1 MADGFDAFADSEELP
16 PSLPALDVERGALAC
31 VLCDEGEVHRAF
43 VRMAPLLAPET
54 FGNPLHG
61 VIWRAFALVHAR
73 GDGLDPVMVGE
84 ALLAAR
90 QPKAKALLTE
100 LVRTSVAPARCEAYA
115 RRLAEHA
122 LRRATRAQ
130 LVEALARVDGE
141 GAPLDVVS
149 DVRGILAAIPA
160 DVQGAYDDS
169 LHAAVVETLAEIEA
183 SMAACQN
190 HQNTCAR
197 WGVPTLD
204 GGWYNGGWNDGAL
217 GGLFRSKLYV
227 LGGVPA
233 SGKAQPL
240 DAKVLTPG
248 GFVRMGDL
256 SVGDFVIGRNGKPCR
271 VTGVYPQGVKPVY
284 RVVHSDGA
292 ATECCAEHLWFTRT
306 KAERRKGSA
315 GSAKT
320 LTEIRET
327 LKIEHGT
334 RANHHVP
341 IADAAHFDVEGLRP
355 LSPYLLGL
363 LLGDGNFASGNIAF
377 SNSETDIRA
386 RFVSLLPPE
395 DATSEADELTL
406 RVRRAQRSGE
416 RSETAKAIDG
426 LGLYG
431 TDCYRKFIPIAYLL
445 APVEDRLELL
455 RGLLDTDGYVDDSGQ
470 SVEFS
475 TSSEQMAAEVSFL
488 ARSLGAILTV
498 NPHIP
503 TFTVNGETRTSAV
516 PAHRMYMRFPNGITP
531 VSSAKHLARWRANP
545 ASMQGRYID
554 RIEPVGEKECQC
566 IMVDSS
572 DHLYVTDDF
581 LVTHNTTLAWQAALA
596 TATDEHLTD
605 RRVLVFSLEMSRT
618 DLVKRLAGQKA
629 GVPEMVIERGALNG
643 DQWEKLKTAMQELAR
658 LPIAIIGRCR
668 TVESIRARVLAECAA
683 GGVGL
688 VVVDFLQL
696 AKTAQRTRDKNE
708 ADEERIYALK
718 HLANEARVPMLA
730 ITAMTKM
737 AQAKVAKES
746 DAASSTDAKGAGSE
760 YAADV
765 LAFLVRTNPRDTR
778 AEVDVQFAMTKRR
791 GGQEGDVLLEFDRS
805 RGRFRPH
812 PSASGSQFTDEGIHD
827 DL

>member
-43 VRMAPLLAPET
+43 VRMAPRLAPET

-90 QPKAKALLTE
+90 QPKAKVLLTE

-115 RRLAEHA
+115 QRLAEHA

-233 SGKAQPL
+233 SGK
-240 DAKVLTPG
+240 
-248 GFVRMGDL
+248 
-256 SVGDFVIGRNGKPCR
+256 
-271 VTGVYPQGVKPVY
+271 
-284 RVVHSDGA
+284 
-292 ATECCAEHLWFTRT
+292 
-306 KAERRKGSA
+306 
-315 GSAKT
+315 
-320 LTEIRET
+320 
-327 LKIEHGT
+327 
-334 RANHHVP
+334 
-341 IADAAHFDVEGLRP
+341 
-355 LSPYLLGL
+355 
-363 LLGDGNFASGNIAF
+363 
-377 SNSETDIRA
+377 
-386 RFVSLLPPE
+386 
-395 DATSEADELTL
+395 
-406 RVRRAQRSGE
+406 
-416 RSETAKAIDG
+416 
-426 LGLYG
+426 
-431 TDCYRKFIPIAYLL
+431 
-445 APVEDRLELL
+445 
-455 RGLLDTDGYVDDSGQ
+455 
-470 SVEFS
+470 
-475 TSSEQMAAEVSFL
+475 
-488 ARSLGAILTV
+488 
-498 NPHIP
+498 
-503 TFTVNGETRTSAV
+503 
-516 PAHRMYMRFPNGITP
+516 
-531 VSSAKHLARWRANP
+531 
-545 ASMQGRYID
+545 
-554 RIEPVGEKECQC
+554 
-566 IMVDSS
+566 
-572 DHLYVTDDF
+572 
-581 LVTHNTTLAWQAALA
+581 TTLAWQAALA

-629 GVPEMVIERGALNG
+629 GVPEMVIERGALSG

-812 PSASGSQFTDEGIHD
+812 PSASGSQFTDEGTHD